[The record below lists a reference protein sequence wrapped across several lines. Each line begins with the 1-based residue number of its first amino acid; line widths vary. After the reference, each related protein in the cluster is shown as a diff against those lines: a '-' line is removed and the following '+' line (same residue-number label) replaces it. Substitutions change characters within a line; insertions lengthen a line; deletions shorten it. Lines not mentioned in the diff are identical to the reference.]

1 MIIEKGKTVSF
12 EYTLTLEDNKVI
24 DTNVGSE
31 PLTFTHGS
39 SQIIPGLED
48 QMTGMKTGDSKKI
61 TVKPEDGY
69 GPVLHEAIIE
79 LKAEQV
85 PENSRKVGAMLQTKS
100 PDGLIVRG
108 IISEI
113 DEKKATID
121 LNHPLAGKTLI
132 FDVKV
137 LDIK

>member
-24 DTNVGSE
+24 DSNAGGE

-48 QMTGMKTGDSKKI
+48 QMIGMKTGDSKKI
-61 TVKPEDGY
+61 TVKAEDGY
-69 GPVLHEAIIE
+69 GPVIQEAIIE
-79 LKAEQV
+79 LKTEQV
-85 PENSRKVGAMLQTKS
+85 PESSRKVGAMLQTNS
-100 PDGLIVRG
+100 PDGQIVRG
-108 IISEI
+108 RISSI
-113 DEKKATID
+113 DEKKAVID
-121 LNHPLAGKTLI
+121 LNHPLAGKTLF